1 MQLFFVFSFLLQGV
15 LSAGIYYLSS
25 HHTWTQHRYVLMGN
39 QYSDVLWPLNH
50 TFALK
55 LHFLFVVSGIN
66 IHCHKELPLI
76 DVCARN
82 HSSWLAKIYYIMW
95 NSTLRNHF
103 LFICLFSLCWYLFEQ
118 CLVETCCCNHHR
130 CYKTCWWWLTFGC
143 FSFIWHTA
151 LVLHVPFQ
159 KRYNTLHWQKTS
171 GSAPLG
177 SVPVQFSLLSFIL
190 SQS

>member
-1 MQLFFVFSFLLQGV
+1 M
-15 LSAGIYYLSS
+15 
-25 HHTWTQHRYVLMGN
+25 
-39 QYSDVLWPLNH
+39 YSDLLNH

-151 LVLHVPFQ
+151 LVLHAPFQ